1 MFPLSPYDNLVCW
14 FGLLSRGARSFGW
27 MCVSSLSAK
36 TIVSQAILKSQF
48 SAGSMVKPPFRK
60 LCPLLSAHLSVN
72 LKGHLADVVPLVSLH
87 KLPASRDN

>member
-1 MFPLSPYDNLVCW
+1 MRQLFVCKDY
-14 FGLLSRGARSFGW
+14 
-27 MCVSSLSAK
+27 CVSE
-36 TIVSQAILKSQF
+36 AILKSQF

-72 LKGHLADVVPLVSLH
+72 LKGHLADVVLLLSLH